1 MFNLENEIRKWLRD
15 LRKSKDLEDSDI
27 AELESH
33 LRDEIDHQIERGL
46 DEEAAFRVAL
56 EKSAPADIL
65 RQEYEKAKLYERSH
79 PFWHPSRVI
88 PSLIWSYVK
97 IAVRKIRRHKTYSFI
112 NVAGLAVGM
121 SACILILLW
130 VQSELSYDR
139 FHEKAGQIFRAVEHE
154 RMSDGRTLS
163 YPLFPTAFG
172 PALKS
177 DYPQVLETARLRRSR
192 GRIVRVGENSFY
204 EDNFAFADPELL
216 KIFTFPLLQGN
227 PETVLSSPSSIVLT
241 EGMARKYFG
250 GKNPIGQII
259 QVDGRF
265 EFQVTGILKSIPHNS
280 QIRFGFVVPFI
291 ALEQYGWEMNNWG
304 AWGIRTYVLLNK
316 HTDYQKFNIQIE
328 GFIKKYVEDTIM
340 TVSLQPLTRVHLHS
354 AEINASGTD
363 GDIKYVY
370 IFSLIAFFIL
380 LMACVNF
387 MNLTT
392 ARSENR
398 AREVGVRKVVGAKRR
413 NLIFQFFGE
422 SILLS
427 LLAFIFAVGLA
438 QLALPAFNSLTGKK
452 MTFQIFTQ
460 PALFLGLLGIA
471 ALTGVIAGSYPA
483 LFLSSFQPIKT
494 LRTRFPSGTGG
505 GLFRK
510 TLVVSQFVLT
520 ICLVIAT
527 VIVNRQ
533 MHFIR
538 NMNLGI
544 EKEHILCLE
553 LKGSLEDR
561 YQVLKNEI
569 LKNTSVISVTAASD
583 APVGNHMSISLDE
596 WEGRDTDAH
605 YLLDLLSVDHD
616 YLKVFG
622 LNLVEGRFFRAEE
635 TNKEEQPI
643 VVNETAIKAM
653 GMTDPVGKRV
663 LEFRIIGVIKDYHFD
678 SLHKAIAPLGIIY
691 DPDDYDSLLIKIR
704 PGNLRETLAVIKE
717 SWSDVAPEYPFE
729 FRFLDESIDSLY
741 KNDRKVGKVINI
753 ATILALFIACLGLF
767 GMASFS
773 AEQRTKE
780 IGIRKVFGAS
790 IPSIF
795 FLLSKQFS
803 KWVIVANVVAWPVAY
818 FVMSKW
824 LSGFAFR
831 TSLNILFF
839 VFAAAAAL
847 MIAMITVS
855 YQTLK
860 ASLANP
866 IHSLRHE

>member
-1 MFNLENEIRKWLRD
+1 MFNLENEIRNWLRA
-15 LRKSKDLEDSDI
+15 LRGSKNLEDSDI

-46 DEEAAFRVAL
+46 DEEAAFCVAL
-56 EKSAPADIL
+56 EKSAPVDIL
-65 RQEYEKAKLYERSH
+65 RQEYEKAKLYERRY
-79 PFWHPSRVI
+79 PFWHPSQVM
-88 PSLIWSYVK
+88 PSLIWSYIK
-97 IAVRKIRRHKTYSFI
+97 IALRKIRRHKTYSFI

-130 VQSELSYDR
+130 VQNELSYDR
-139 FHEKAGQIFRAVEHE
+139 FHEKADQLFRAVEHE
-154 RMSDGRTLS
+154 RMSNSRTLS
-163 YPLFPTAFG
+163 YPLFPTGFGSAF
-172 PALKS
+172 KS
-177 DYPQVLETARLRRSR
+177 DYPQVLETVRFRRSR
-192 GRIVRVGENSFY
+192 GRIVRVGDNSFY

-216 KIFTFPLLQGN
+216 KIFTFPLLQGSSD
-227 PETVLSSPSSIVLT
+227 TVLSAPSSIVLT
-241 EGMARKYFG
+241 EGMAQKYFG
-250 GKNPIGQII
+250 EKDPIGQVI
-259 QVDGRF
+259 QVDGTH
-265 EFQVTGILKSIPHNS
+265 EFQVTGVLKTIPHNS
-280 QIRFGFVVPFI
+280 QIRFDFVVPFI
-291 ALEQYGWEMNNWG
+291 ALEQYGWEMDDWG
-304 AWGIRTYVLLNK
+304 SYGIHTYVLLNE

-328 GFIKKYVEDTIM
+328 GFLKKYDEDTIM

-354 AEINASGTD
+354 AGISASGTE

-422 SILLS
+422 SILLA
-427 LLAFIFAVGLA
+427 LLALIFAVGLA
-438 QLALPAFNSLTGKK
+438 QLTLPAFNSLTGKE

-460 PALFLGLLGIA
+460 QVLVLGLLGIA

-494 LRTRFPSGTGG
+494 LRTRFSSGTCG

-533 MHFIR
+533 MHYIR
-538 NMNLGI
+538 NMDLGI
-544 EKEHILCLE
+544 EKDHILCLD
-553 LKGSLEDR
+553 LRGGLEER

-569 LKNTSVISVTAASD
+569 SRNMSVIAVTAASD
-583 APVGNHMSISLDE
+583 APAGNHRSMSLND

-605 YLLDLLSVDHD
+605 YLLDILSVDHD

-635 TNKEEQPI
+635 ISGEQIPI

-653 GMTDPVGKRV
+653 GMMDPIGKRV
-663 LEFRIIGVIKDYHFD
+663 RGFRIIGVIKDYHFD
-678 SLHKAIAPLGIIY
+678 SLHHAITPLGMIY
-691 DPDDYDSLLIKIR
+691 APDDYDSLLVKIQ
-704 PGNLRETLAVIKE
+704 PGNLSETLATLKK
-717 SWSDVAPEYPFE
+717 SWLEVAPEYPFE
-729 FRFLDESIDSLY
+729 FRFLDESIDELY
-741 KNDRKVGKVINI
+741 KNDQKVGKVINI
-753 ATILALFIACLGLF
+753 ATVLALFIACLGLF

-803 KWVIVANVVAWPVAY
+803 KWVIAANLVAWPVAY

-824 LSGFAFR
+824 LSGFAFH

-839 VFAAAAAL
+839 VFAAAVAL
-847 MIAMITVS
+847 MIAMISVS

-860 ASLANP
+860 AALANP

>member
-1 MFNLENEIRKWLRD
+1 MFNLENEIRNWLRS

-33 LRDEIDHQIERGL
+33 LRDEIDYQIERGL
-46 DEEAAFRVAL
+46 NEEAAFRAAL
-56 EKSAPADIL
+56 EKSAPVDIL

-79 PFWHPSRVI
+79 SFWHPSRVM
-88 PSLIWSYVK
+88 PSLIWSYIK
-97 IAVRKIRRHKTYSFI
+97 IALRKIRRHKTYSFI

-139 FHEKAGQIFRAVEHE
+139 FHEKADHLFRAVEHE

-163 YPLFPTAFG
+163 YPLFPTGFG
-172 PALKS
+172 PAFKS
-177 DYPQVLETARLRRSR
+177 DFPQVLETVRFRRFR
-192 GRIVRVGENSFY
+192 GRIVRVGDKSLY
-204 EDNFAFADPELL
+204 EDNFAFADPELF

-227 PETVLSSPSSIVLT
+227 RDTVLSSPSSIVLT
-241 EGMARKYFG
+241 EGMAQKYFG
-250 GKNPIGQII
+250 EKDPIGQII
-259 QVDGRF
+259 QVDGTH
-265 EFQVTGILKSIPHNS
+265 EFQVTGVLKTIPHNS
-280 QIRFGFVVPFI
+280 QIQFDFVVPFI
-291 ALEQYGWEMNNWG
+291 AMKQYGWNMNDWG
-304 AWGIRTYVLLNK
+304 AYGIRTYVLLNE
-316 HTDYQKFNIQIE
+316 HTDYQKFNTQIE
-328 GFIKKYVEDTIM
+328 GFLKKYDEGTIM
-340 TVSLQPLTRVHLHS
+340 TLSLQPFKRVHLHS
-354 AEINASGTD
+354 AWISASGTE

-398 AREVGVRKVVGAKRR
+398 AREVGVRKVVGAKRK

-427 LLAFIFAVGLA
+427 LLAFIFAVSLA
-438 QLALPAFNSLTGKK
+438 QLALPAFNSLTGKE
-452 MTFQIFTQ
+452 MSFQIFTQ

-494 LRTRFPSGTGG
+494 LRTRFPSGIGG
-505 GLFRK
+505 GLFRR

-533 MHFIR
+533 MHYIR

-544 EKEHILCLE
+544 EKEHVLCLN
-553 LKGSLEDR
+553 LKGNLGDR

-569 LKNTSVISVTAASD
+569 SRNPSVITVTAASD
-583 APVGNHMSISLDE
+583 APGGNHMSISLND

-605 YLLDLLSVDHD
+605 YLLDLLSVDLD

-622 LNLVEGRFFRAEE
+622 LDLVEGRFFRASE
-635 TNKEEQPI
+635 TSKEGRPI

-653 GMTDPVGKRV
+653 GMTDPIGKRIRR
-663 LEFRIIGVIKDYHFD
+663 FRIIGVIRDYHFD
-678 SLHKAIAPLGIIY
+678 SLHNAIAPLGIIF
-691 DPDDYDSLLIKIR
+691 DPDDYDTLLVKIQ
-704 PGNLRETLAVIKE
+704 PGNLPETLAAIKE
-717 SWSDVAPEYPFE
+717 SWLEVAPEYPFE
-729 FRFLDESIDSLY
+729 FRFLDEFIDSLY
-741 KNDRKVGKVINI
+741 KNDQKVGRVINI
-753 ATILALFIACLGLF
+753 ATVLALFIACLGLF

-803 KWVIVANVVAWPVAY
+803 KWVIAANVVAWPVAY
-818 FVMSKW
+818 FLMSKW

-855 YQTLK
+855 CQTLK
-860 ASLANP
+860 AAFANP